1 MKIDNTASVLHISP
15 KTICFLQWIDRW
27 ETKILDNSV
36 IILKYENLFIIITE
50 TLALKQNISA
60 QIFKGDS

>member
-1 MKIDNTASVLHISP
+1 MKIDNMASVLDISP
-15 KTICFLQWIDRW
+15 KTICVLQWIDRW

-50 TLALKQNISA
+50 TLALKRNISA

>member
-1 MKIDNTASVLHISP
+1 MKIDNTTSILHISP
-15 KTICFLQWIDRW
+15 KTICFLQWIDGW

-36 IILKYENLFIIITE
+36 IILKYENLFIIITG

-60 QIFKGDS
+60 QIFKGDP